1 MIQDALSLK
10 ILWPCQGGLCQFPW
24 KLYWLKRYYKKHTAR
39 RAPSGASLRMWL
51 QVGPSHWCGHRCL
64 GVTSTGQVAG
74 INGDA
79 AGCLPRDMPQ
89 HCSFQSAT
97 AKEVGCAV
105 SGSWCQA
112 PFDQVDRRIESI
124 NWAHPVLSYSCNG
137 KGASRICFSNW
148 KWIVSLGSYRQVI
161 IPYHNSTD
169 TVAPRKG
176 VPVRPARSHP
186 TSMLAAN
193 PACGRSRCES
203 LNKSGRWPQTL
214 PGWTNALR
222 RPRNKNE
229 NISLGWWG
237 LRISVGEKPL
247 LADTCPKAMLSRC
260 PYTNSYYAYDVLWS
274 WYDCEKLVH
283 PCSTICGSASGW

>member
-1 MIQDALSLK
+1 MSR
-10 ILWPCQGGLCQFPW
+10 GLCVNFRECCTDW
-24 KLYWLKRYYKKHTAR
+24 KDIIKKHTAR

-89 HCSFQSAT
+89 HCSCHSAT

-124 NWAHPVLSYSCNG
+124 NWAHPVLSYSCKG

-148 KWIVSLGSYRQVI
+148 KWIVSLGSYT
-161 IPYHNSTD
+161 IPYQHW
-169 TVAPRKG
+169 
-176 VPVRPARSHP
+176 H
-186 TSMLAAN
+186 
-193 PACGRSRCES
+193 
-203 LNKSGRWPQTL
+203 
-214 PGWTNALR
+214 
-222 RPRNKNE
+222 
-229 NISLGWWG
+229 
-237 LRISVGEKPL
+237 
-247 LADTCPKAMLSRC
+247 
-260 PYTNSYYAYDVLWS
+260 
-274 WYDCEKLVH
+274 
-283 PCSTICGSASGW
+283 CGSTQRSASKASKKPPNVHAGCQPCVWEVKVRIPQQKWPLAPNATWMNECT